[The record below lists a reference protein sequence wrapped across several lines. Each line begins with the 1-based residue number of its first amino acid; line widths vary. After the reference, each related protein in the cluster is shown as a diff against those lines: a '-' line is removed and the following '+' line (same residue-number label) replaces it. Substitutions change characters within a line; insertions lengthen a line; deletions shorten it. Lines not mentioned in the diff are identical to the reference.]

1 MSLSNL
7 NFHSDELKK
16 AITAAS
22 TIIGDFDAARD
33 RQTEDIKALEFCIKE
48 SGLKI
53 PFCYSLG
60 KSFYDFPGAN
70 ELSTSYSLEYG
81 GTASGEIREDC
92 IVWGLDKNQ
101 QFRLL
106 FEQKKW
112 DGGVDVDIPTGPYYW
127 DETTFFSK
135 AWPLVDVGFEDRKR
149 AYMHLPEFVKA
160 LAEYL
165 LINKQSVQLEQL
177 KMK

>member
-1 MSLSNL
+1 MSLSNF

-16 AITAAS
+16 AITE
-22 TIIGDFDAARD
+22 TGTVIGDFDAARD

>member
-1 MSLSNL
+1 MGLSNL

-16 AITAAS
+16 AINSAS
-22 TIIGDFDAARD
+22 TVIGDFDAARD
-33 RQTEDIKALEFCIKE
+33 RQTEDIKALEFYIKE

-53 PFCYSLG
+53 SFCYPLG

-81 GTASGEIREDC
+81 GTASGEIHEDC
-92 IVWGLDKNQ
+92 IVWGMDKNQ

-112 DGGVDVDIPTGPYYW
+112 DGGIDVDIPTGPYYW
-127 DETTFFSK
+127 DESTLFSK
-135 AWPLVDVGFEDRKR
+135 ARPLVDVGFEDRNR
-149 AYMHLPEFVKA
+149 AYMRLPEFVKA
-160 LAEYL
+160 LAEHL
-165 LINKQSVQLEQL
+165 LIDKQSVQLEQS
-177 KMK
+177 KSK